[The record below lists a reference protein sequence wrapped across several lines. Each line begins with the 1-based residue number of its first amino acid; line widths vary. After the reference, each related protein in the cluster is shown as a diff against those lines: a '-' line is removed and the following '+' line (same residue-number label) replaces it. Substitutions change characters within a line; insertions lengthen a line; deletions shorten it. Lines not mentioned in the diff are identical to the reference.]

1 MQRDAEDERN
11 VERGAACGPAVQRR
25 LDVLIVE
32 LGGAKGRDGR
42 RGVRGCEAVRE
53 EVNGEEE
60 ERGGIAGQGKRAGER
75 AYGGTRSGRG
85 EEALEERARGVHE
98 QGREDEVAL
107 AEYGL
112 VVLAPEQLREGEAQ
126 CVSG

>member
-1 MQRDAEDERN
+1 M
-11 VERGAACGPAVQRR
+11 
-25 LDVLIVE
+25 
-32 LGGAKGRDGR
+32 
-42 RGVRGCEAVRE
+42 RE

-60 ERGGIAGQGKRAGER
+60 ERGGIAGHGKRAGER
-75 AYGGTRSGRG
+75 AYGGTWSGRG

-112 VVLAPEQLREGEAQ
+112 VVLAPEQLRGGGAMREWVKRWSGRLRTDHSTGRGRRATEIGCGGSGEVDKEKSRDERRGS
-126 CVSG
+126 VSERSED